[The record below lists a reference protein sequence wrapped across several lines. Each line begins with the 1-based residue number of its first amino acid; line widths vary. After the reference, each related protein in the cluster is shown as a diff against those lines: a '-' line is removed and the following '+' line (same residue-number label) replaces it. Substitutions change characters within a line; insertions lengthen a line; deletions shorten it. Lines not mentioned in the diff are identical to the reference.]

1 MGETVKIYLKKKTRK
16 NLVKPSELKN
26 FIIMG
31 IRLK

>member
-1 MGETVKIYLKKKTRK
+1 MGETVKKYLKKTRK

-31 IRLK
+31 IRLR